1 MAFRQPT
8 LAPAV
13 LRPVQTS
20 PENESPNLLAHSPP
34 VRPDDSQTW
43 VLFPTPRQRRSS
55 IRTETAS
62 TVWTPHTA
70 GLSRLSEFGS
80 VNVAAKSSY
89 EQDERA
95 VDDDRELDSLDDGLY
110 AFQEPPACPKSDCV
124 DQNRSILPAHD
135 GWGTFPAS
143 SLSVQER
150 IWNHEQNNTQRRYPG
165 HQRRRSSIQ
174 RRLDALEVDND
185 VKLEKE
191 KLERIVRWRAE
202 HSDFLLGQVERE
214 SRTRSPSPMP
224 KDGNKATC
232 DIPREQGIFN
242 PSLEAFS
249 RPRSNERTSTAANQE
264 VISEETM
271 CQQIVR
277 RVIQDLMGINDE
289 VLQVIFGESLA
300 LENSTAINSQRLA
313 PLDLPLQDR
322 PLSKTLGLEWKES
335 FLEFLER
342 QLSFLFE
349 RLLGG
354 PSAFS
359 LPVDVTMLDYAGIPI
374 DVAVPTSAE
383 SSFKPTLQEIPLS
396 TSSESSQ
403 AALWGI
409 EEEQLDSASALQD
422 REYWEQTPSIKT
434 VFRFLRQHLIS
445 HRQPFLPPSN
455 ANSKPS
461 NIATTFTPGSVRRA
475 ALIRQ
480 HHPLISRQYLRRT
493 SSSQIF
499 VRHYHHYYNTS
510 GSVNIPSPLQRRSD
524 SSCASLSAQKGK
536 RGSGSSRNYWDI
548 GGSIG
553 SGSVG
558 GIGLWG
564 EA

>member
-8 LAPAV
+8 LAPTV
-13 LRPVQTS
+13 LRPAQIS

-55 IRTETAS
+55 IHTETAS
-62 TVWTPHTA
+62 TGWTPHTA

-80 VNVAAKSSY
+80 VSIPAKSSY
-89 EQDERA
+89 EQEERA
-95 VDDDRELDSLDDGLY
+95 VDDDMELDSLVDGLY
-110 AFQEPPACPKSDCV
+110 AFQEPPAFPSSDCI
-124 DQNRSILPAHD
+124 DQSRSVLPAHD
-135 GWGTFPAS
+135 GWGTFPPS

-150 IWNHEQNNTQRRYPG
+150 IRSHEQNNTQRRYLG

-174 RRLDALEVDND
+174 RKLDALEVDNG
-185 VKLEKE
+185 VELEKE
-191 KLERIVRWRAE
+191 KLERIVRWQAE
-202 HSDFLLGQVERE
+202 HSDFLLDQVERE
-214 SRTRSPSPMP
+214 SRTRRPSPVP
-224 KDGNKATC
+224 KDRKTASC
-232 DIPREQGIFN
+232 DIPREQGLFI
-242 PSLEAFS
+242 PSLDALSRSRSSERASTTTNHEAI
-249 RPRSNERTSTAANQE
+249 N
-264 VISEETM
+264 EETM

-277 RVIQDLMGINDE
+277 RVVQDLMGINDD
-289 VLQVIFGESLA
+289 VLQLIFGESLA
-300 LENSTAINSQRLA
+300 FENSTVTNSQRLA
-313 PLDLPLQDR
+313 PLDSQDISLP
-322 PLSKTLGLEWKES
+322 KTLGLDWKES

-342 QLSFLFE
+342 QLNFLFK
-349 RLLGG
+349 RLSGG

-359 LPVDVTMLDYAGIPI
+359 IPVDVTMLDYAGIPV
-374 DVAVPTSAE
+374 DVVVPTSDE
-383 SSFKPTLQEIPLS
+383 SSFKPTLQKLPLS

-422 REYWEQTPSIKT
+422 REYWEQTPSLKT
-434 VFRFLRQHLIS
+434 VFRFLRQHLMS
-445 HRQPFLPPSN
+445 HRQPLLPPSN

-461 NIATTFTPGSVRRA
+461 NIATTFTPGSVRRT

-499 VRHYHHYYNTS
+499 ARHYHHYYSTN

-524 SSCASLSAQKGK
+524 SSCASLSVQKGK